1 MFEVR
6 NVILLGDPVL
16 VSDLKVFSTTSN
28 SLFLSWSVHP
38 VVNKNTTLILS
49 ITDTNNTTNITVEL
63 RGDNN
68 VYKYTEDTPK
78 PCNVYNFTL
87 LPGNLYAGCN
97 QSKSMEVFFV
107 TGTCTINS

>member
-1 MFEVR
+1 MLFSIGEP
-6 NVILLGDPVL
+6 IL
-16 VSDLKVFSTTSN
+16 VSDFKVFLTTSN

-38 VVNKNTTLILS
+38 VVNENTTLILS

-68 VYKYTEDTPK
+68 VFKYTEDTPN

-87 LPGNLYAGCN
+87 SPENLYAGCN
-97 QSKSMEVFFV
+97 QSKSVV
-107 TGTCTINS
+107 AGTCTINI

>member
-1 MFEVR
+1 M
-6 NVILLGDPVL
+6 IPLGDPVL
-16 VSDLKVFSTTSN
+16 VSDLKVFSTASK

-38 VVNKNTTLILS
+38 VVNDNTTLILS

-68 VYKYTEDTPK
+68 VFKYTEDTPNS
-78 PCNVYNFTL
+78 CNVYNFTL
-87 LPGNLYAGCN
+87 SPENLYAGCN
-97 QSKSMEVFFV
+97 QSKSVEASFV